1 MVEIVWKE
9 PPPAVGSAETAEILA
24 ALKANPGK
32 WAQVKK
38 GMKSST
44 GYTTWKKLGCEAV
57 ARRDDAG
64 TLWDVY
70 ARWPDAKTARP
81 TPAPAARP
89 TQTPASRPAPVATRP
104 APATPPAHTPDPG
117 LNKYLENRRAR
128 GNHPDGSIK
137 DAV

>member
-70 ARWPDAKTARP
+70 ARWPAKTPPTVPTYPAGARGP
-81 TPAPAARP
+81 ATPAPARP
-89 TQTPASRPAPVATRP
+89 KAAAT
-104 APATPPAHTPDPG
+104 APAHTPDPG

-128 GNHPDGSIK
+128 GNHPDGSIQE
-137 DAV
+137 AV